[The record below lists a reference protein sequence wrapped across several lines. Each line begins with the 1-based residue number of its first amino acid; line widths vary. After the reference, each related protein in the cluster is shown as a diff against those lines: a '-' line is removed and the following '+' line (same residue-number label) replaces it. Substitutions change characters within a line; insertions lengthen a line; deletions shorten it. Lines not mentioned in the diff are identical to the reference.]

1 MKEIQIKTKSFLIF
15 FFVVSLMFVGFL
27 FKLPFDFKSSS
38 QKEVV
43 PTITI
48 APFPVL
54 NPSHEPTMSPKVT
67 PTKQPLPVLNG
78 ASIFNAVNAYRSQNG
93 EPFLSV
99 SDELCRIAESRADY
113 MMINNMSA
121 FKTSGLGSHTGFR
134 DVQYSGNGVGEDLAA
149 NVVSTANVM
158 AVWKNSP
165 PHNELMLTTIRDGT
179 PITKG
184 CVATRVSEVGSIVVL
199 EVGDK

>member
-1 MKEIQIKTKSFLIF
+1 
-15 FFVVSLMFVGFL
+15 MFVGFF
-27 FKLPFDFKSSS
+27 FKLPFDFKSTNGN
-38 QKEVV
+38 EVT
-43 PTITI
+43 PNITI

-54 NPSHEPTMSPKVT
+54 SPSHEPTVSPKVA

-93 EPFLSV
+93 APFLSV

-113 MMINNMSA
+113 MMANNMSA
-121 FKTSGLGSHTGFR
+121 FKTSGLGAHTGFR
-134 DVQYSGNGVGEDLAA
+134 DVQYSGNGVGENLAA
-149 NVVSTANVM
+149 NVASTANVM
-158 AVWKNSP
+158 AIWKNSP
-165 PHNELMLTTIRDGT
+165 PHNELMLWTIKDNT

-184 CVATRVSEVGSIVVL
+184 CVATRVSEIGSIVVL